1 MSPADAGGG
10 RPQVMQALGRA
21 VELSREIAALAD
33 SGSPELTQRLDEE
46 RRTLLASVRAA
57 GPDLLPEERARLDE
71 IQWLNDQ
78 AIGSMQ
84 HRMRAL
90 ARDLDTVSAG
100 RRAVRAYARSGGGR
114 HA

>member
-1 MSPADAGGG
+1 MRPAGADGG
-10 RPQVMQALGRA
+10 RPQVMDALGRA
-21 VELSREIAALAD
+21 LDLSREIAVIAD

-71 IQWLNDQ
+71 IRLLNDQ

-84 HRMRAL
+84 HRMRGL
-90 ARDLDTVSAG
+90 ARDLDTVSVG
-100 RRAVRAYARSGGGR
+100 RRAVLAYAQSGGR
-114 HA
+114 R